1 MKRKQEQEIK
11 QLMDYEMK
19 MQEIREKN
27 LSKLEQD
34 R

>member
-1 MKRKQEQEIK
+1 MKRKQEREIK